1 MIHRHI
7 SKTALYDGASKMNT
21 TMNANSGQIN
31 NPVIIIPNIQ
41 ICGVSGSEPG
51 SQPSTLPMNDRLSFI
66 PVSICSIVHCNRL
79 LTRIHNNPANYTRYP
94 YQSIRI
100 SFMPLSN
107 IGSTDSAGT
116 KIIASANERTGNM
129 GSRF

>member
-1 MIHRHI
+1 MFAGDYSIQSEH
-7 SKTALYDGASKMNT
+7 
-21 TMNANSGQIN
+21 SG
-31 NPVIIIPNIQ
+31 
-41 ICGVSGSEPG
+41 
-51 SQPSTLPMNDRLSFI
+51 
-66 PVSICSIVHCNRL
+66 
-79 LTRIHNNPANYTRYP
+79 HNNGAAQLSGRNTGEMLLPLFEEGYNDKILMHEGQLDNWKHYLDDNPRRPNHTRYP

-116 KIIASANERTGNM
+116 NIIASANERTGNM